1 MLEESSVVHFSL
13 NCNSKLLQLFK
24 FDVGTIVFSIHQP
37 RYSIFELFDN
47 LLLMSHGHIAYLGL
61 STDMLSYFNK
71 QGLLCKE
78 HDNPADFALDIL
90 TEETGDSMTE
100 DIYENYIRS
109 PMHISTLTISLN
121 QSFPSEVPRIVQ
133 RGRSFACQ
141 FLYISQRILRNAR
154 RNWQPYFW
162 QNVCAI
168 LLGLL
173 TGLLYYKM
181 PQSIGSGMKNR
192 LGCIFFI
199 VANQIFSTATALE
212 PFIKERALFIH
223 VSGSRYIL

>member
-1 MLEESSVVHFSL
+1 MIDPAL
-13 NCNSKLLQLFK
+13 NCISILRQLFE

-37 RYSIFELFDN
+37 RYSIFELFDS
-47 LLLMSHGHIAYLGL
+47 LLLMSHGQIVYLGL

-71 QGLLCKE
+71 QGLLCKN

-90 TEETGDSMTE
+90 TDETGDTTTK
-100 DIYENYIRS
+100 DLCENYLRS
-109 PMHISTLTISLN
+109 PTHISTLAISLN
-121 QSFPSEVPRIVQ
+121 QSFTSEVSRSVQ

-141 FLYISQRILRNAR
+141 FFYISHRTLRNAR

-181 PQSIGSGMKNR
+181 TQTSRSSIKNR
-192 LGCIFFI
+192 LGCIFFV

-223 VSGSRYIL
+223 VSNFRDMS